1 MYAAELMGLL
11 PPRLLPSK
19 LSQQR
24 CDRVG
29 LLLPELWGH
38 MPVPR
43 LHTPVLRLTLDLCP
57 SFLAMALPLVLPSQG
72 CYTVILNAFE
82 TYVYL
87 AGALAIGVLAIEV
100 SKGPRF
106 CSSSEARQ
114 TPTQGLRQIPHG
126 LRPQPASVSRSLT
139 RDPVGPH
146 CRDDGQVS
154 PAVPICCLRVT
165 LGLWTHLSKSVGSG
179 HGQALRVAALTPT
192 HGPE

>member
-1 MYAAELMGLL
+1 MGLL
-11 PPRLLPSK
+11 PPPLLPSK

-43 LHTPVLRLTLDLCP
+43 LHTPVLRLALDLCP

-72 CYTVILNAFE
+72 CYTVILNTFE

-106 CSSSEARQ
+106 
-114 TPTQGLRQIPHG
+114 
-126 LRPQPASVSRSLT
+126 
-139 RDPVGPH
+139 
-146 CRDDGQVS
+146 
-154 PAVPICCLRVT
+154 
-165 LGLWTHLSKSVGSG
+165 
-179 HGQALRVAALTPT
+179 
-192 HGPE
+192 